1 MMIKSF
7 LWVALGLLL
16 IASIVRERRLR
27 SSIGALGWMFFAIHW
42 GMLMQYF
49 IGADIFN
56 AVLAALVSILC
67 IFIAFF
73 NIQAYHGGKLSRE
86 VDVLHTITFIAAVGG
101 ISYFPF
107 AEIPILNTF
116 LIDIVTAHTVFW
128 LNFLGFPAVQY
139 MTYFIVIAPNI
150 RPLVRIVLAC
160 TGIESM
166 ALFAGITLVVGK
178 SIGRKFKAFMI
189 SVPVI
194 YALNI
199 FRNMFIIVAYHGQW
213 FGVDS
218 FFIAHDVIS
227 KIGSTIAVVLIAYA
241 VIRILPEL
249 MDVITGVA
257 QMFKDIRGV
266 G

>member
-1 MMIKSF
+1 MIKSF
-7 LWVALGLLL
+7 LWMALGLLL
-16 IASIVRERRLR
+16 IASIVRKRRFW
-27 SSIGALGWMFFAIHW
+27 SSIGALGWMLFAIHW
-42 GMLMQYF
+42 ALQPQHYLS
-49 IGADIFN
+49 IGDVFN
-56 AVLAALVSILC
+56 AVLTFLVSIFC

-73 NIQAYHGGKLSRE
+73 NIQAYRGRKLGRE
-86 VDVLHTITFIAAVGG
+86 LDVLHTVTFVTAVGG
-101 ISYFPF
+101 ILYFPF
-107 AEIPILNTF
+107 AEIPILNMF
-116 LIDIVTAHTVFW
+116 LIEAVTVHTVFW
-128 LNFLGFPAVQY
+128 LNFLGVPAVQY
-139 MTYFIVIAPNI
+139 QTYFIGIAPNI
-150 RPLVRIVLAC
+150 PLIKMVLAC

-166 ALFAGITLVVGK
+166 ALFAGITLIVGK
-178 SIGRKFKAFMI
+178 SIERKFKAFMI

-227 KIGSTIAVVLIAYA
+227 RIGSTIALFLIAYA

-249 MDVITGVA
+249 MDVVAGVA
-257 QMFKDIRGV
+257 QMFRDLRGV